1 MKGVSTVI
9 ATLLMLI
16 ITIAMAG
23 LAYSYISGLF
33 SAKTGKIIEIDT
45 GGTFCSGTTV
55 TVYIK
60 NEGTVDFTANN
71 ANIQKQGF
79 TAKACTTAA
88 TNVVAGGASVACTN
102 TLTSVAADG
111 ITQGN
116 NIIVANAGAAAG
128 PTNTVRANVFCP
140 G

>member
-16 ITIAMAG
+16 ITIALAG

-33 SAKTGKIIEIDT
+33 SAKTGKIIEIDA

-55 TVYIK
+55 TVYVK
-60 NEGTVDFTANN
+60 NEGTIDFTANN
-71 ANIQKQGF
+71 VNIQKQGSA
-79 TAKACTTAA
+79 AKACTAAA

-102 TLTSVAADG
+102 TLLAADG

-116 NIIVANAGAAAG
+116 NIIVANAGAAGG
-128 PTNTVRANVFCP
+128 PTNTVRSNIFCP